1 MKVVIYTQYREN
13 YGAHDW
19 DGTGECPQY
28 WKDKGGSTYVVEG
41 VSIEDARSEGYY
53 DTLFDLVS
61 ESNDYAQEY
70 VLGSDLIDD
79 VDFKESDICEH
90 WENPVYIHVEGD
102 KYVATQAHYMEGF
115 PPRTWELGEKV

>member
-1 MKVVIYTQYREN
+1 MKIVIQTQYREN

-28 WKDKGGSTYVVEG
+28 WKSKGGSTYVVEG
-41 VSIEDARSEGYY
+41 VGIEDAQSQGYY

-90 WENPVYIHVEGD
+90 WERPVYIKVEGD
-102 KYVATQAHYMEGF
+102 KFVASQAHYMEGR
-115 PPRTWELGEKV
+115 PARIWTLGE

>member
-1 MKVVIYTQYREN
+1 MKIVIQTQYREN

-19 DGTGECPQY
+19 DGEGTCPQY
-28 WKDKGGSTYVVEG
+28 WKYKGGNTYVVEG
-41 VSIEDARSEGYY
+41 VGIEDARSEGYY

-61 ESNDYAQEY
+61 EKSDYWEEY
-70 VLGSDLIDD
+70 VLGSDLVDEA
-79 VDFKESDICEH
+79 DFKESDICEH

-102 KYVATQAHYMEGF
+102 KYVATQAHYMEGL